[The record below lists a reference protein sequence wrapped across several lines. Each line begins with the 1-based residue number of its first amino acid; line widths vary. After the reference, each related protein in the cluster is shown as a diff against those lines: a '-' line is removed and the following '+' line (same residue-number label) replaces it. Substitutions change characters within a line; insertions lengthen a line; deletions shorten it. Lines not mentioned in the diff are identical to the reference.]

1 MSRPGHFKESDMQN
15 QKSRL
20 AVIHLA
26 KKRLGLD
33 EEAYRAILSGA
44 GVASAKDIETELQ
57 FNTVMGAFLRLGFL
71 PSGNSRVNKYRSSA
85 GKNPGMISRRQ
96 EYYIKGLWSLASRVK
111 DEKSLRRMIKRIGKA
126 DDISFLSR
134 QAASAVILALRDICW
149 KAGFN
154 PDKEEAHVNNGKG
167 SGGHPAHGAS
177 PSVLS
182 PDDGG
187 NRGCQNRQSLAA
199 VPGRGKRI

>member
-1 MSRPGHFKESDMQN
+1 MQN

-20 AVIHLA
+20 AIIHLA
-26 KKRLGLD
+26 KKQLGLD

-44 GVASAKDIETELQ
+44 GVASAKDIKTELQ

-71 PSGNSRVNKYRSSA
+71 PSRHGGLNKYHSA
-85 GKNPGMISRRQ
+85 IPGVSPVMISRRQ

-111 DEKSLRRMIKRIGKA
+111 DEKSLRRMIKRIGKV

-134 QAASAVILALRDICW
+134 RSASAVILALRDICW

-154 PDKEEAHVNNGKG
+154 PDEEESYVADGKG
-167 SGGHPAHGAS
+167 SGGFTAHGAS

-182 PDDGG
+182 PDNGR
-187 NRGCQNRQSLAA
+187 NRVHKSRQSLAA
-199 VPGRGKRI
+199 CAGCGK